1 MRPNTK
7 RSHRENTVGPWARQK
22 LDALESYLIAY
33 QNVMTNQRFRTVFVD
48 AFAGSGH
55 YELRS
60 GPEPSD
66 HEVSL
71 IEEDDVQQQREF
83 IDGSPRRALG
93 LEKKFF
99 AYRFIDLDPER
110 VRKLDALGAQFEVS
124 NFKAIQGDANL
135 EVQKIAANFGAGDL
149 RGVAFLDP
157 YGAHLHW
164 KTVAALAATKK
175 FDVIINCPIHM
186 AIDRLV
192 VRTGDVPSNWA
203 QQLDNFFGTREWY
216 DVSFSSRDDLFSSG
230 QRAKRDDAAKRQLD
244 LYVHRLR
251 SVFRNVSKPSLVRNS
266 RGLPLYY
273 LIWAGENGRGAPIAE
288 HILNLGSKVVVPAR
302 RRTSSDTTDK

>member
-1 MRPNTK
+1 M
-7 RSHRENTVGPWARQK
+7 V
-22 LDALESYLIAY
+22 AY
-33 QNVMTNQRFRTVFVD
+33 QDVMTNQPFRTVFVD

-55 YELRS
+55 YELRGS
-60 GPEPSD
+60 PEPD
-66 HEVSL
+66 DEEVSL

-93 LEKKFF
+93 LVKKFS

-110 VRKLDALGAQFEVS
+110 VKKLEALGAQFEAA
-124 NFKAIQGDANL
+124 NFKVLQGDANS
-135 EVQKIAANFGAGDL
+135 EVQKIAANFGAPDL

-164 KTVAALAATKK
+164 KTVADLAATKK

-192 VRTGDVPSNWA
+192 KRSGDVPDNWA
-203 QQLDNFFGTREWY
+203 KQLDDFFGTREWY
-216 DVSFSSRDDLFSSG
+216 DVSFHTQEDLFSSE
-230 QRAKRDDAAKRQLD
+230 QRTKRNDAAKRQLD
-244 LYVHRLR
+244 LYVQRLR
-251 SVFRNVSKPSLVRNS
+251 SVFKNVSKPSLVRNS

-288 HILNLGSKVVVPAR
+288 HILSLGSKVSVPKR
-302 RRTSSDTTDK
+302 RVT